1 MAVVNNEALTLTNM
15 TSATIHQ
22 YKASSLF
29 STEGWWLGYANST
42 SNCNLRIAFTPSKTL
57 SKVVFKLTASTY
69 SQLGSKPC
77 YYYLTT
83 TSDHPDVSSIN
94 SNGKSFTFSDKVAT
108 ITLSQ
113 TFTAGTTYYLW
124 VAHTS
129 GDQNFAATFKTS
141 GITCTSTVATYT
153 VKYDA
158 NGGSGAP
165 SSQTKTH
172 GVALTLSSTKPTKAS
187 TTATGSKITFDAN
200 GGTTT
205 KASQTATDTVKYT
218 FSKWNT
224 AANGSGTSYSSGGSY
239 TANASVT
246 LYAQY
251 TSSTTKGE
259 VTLPTLEQCSRAGYK
274 LLGFAT
280 SASATEAEYAPGAS
294 YTANADIT
302 LYAVWEAQGL
312 VYIDDGTGFEPYQVW
327 VDNGSSWEQ
336 YAPFVDNGTTW
347 EEMS

>member
-22 YKASSLF
+22 YRNSSLLA
-29 STEGWWLGYANST
+29 TEGWWLGYANST

-69 SQLGSKPC
+69 TQLGSEPC

-83 TSDHPDVSSIN
+83 TSDHPGVSSIN

-129 GDQNFAATFKTS
+129 GDQKFAATFKTS

-153 VKYDA
+153 VSYNA
-158 NGGSGAP
+158 NGGTGAP
-165 SSQTKTH
+165 SAQTKNY
-172 GVALTLSSTKPTKAS
+172 GEALTLSATKPTKAS
-187 TTATGSKITFDAN
+187 TTATGNKITFNAN

-224 AANGSGTSYSSGGSY
+224 KSDGTGTSYNSGGSY
-239 TANASVT
+239 TANAAAT

-251 TSSTTKGE
+251 TSTTTKGT
-259 VTLPTLEQCSRAGYK
+259 VTLPTVAQCTRPGYK
-274 LLGFAT
+274 LLGFAA

-294 YTANADIT
+294 YTANAAAT

-312 VYIDDGTGFEPYQVW
+312 IYVDTVTGWEAYQCF
-327 VDNGSSWEQ
+327 VDNGSSWDQ
-336 YAPFVDNGTTW
+336 YAPFADNETTW
-347 EEMS
+347 EAMG